1 MLLYNKECTLSLG
14 HAILEESFDL
24 DDKFCVADDLETS
37 WKKTKISD
45 KFIAFFSPLLNIKKS
60 LMLADPVSNETHL
73 LLPDFVKDDID
84 TERKNE
90 NIKFTKLMSL
100 YQIILHILEAGKKKT
115 HHHMITA
122 HAIYGRCRA
131 GS

>member
-1 MLLYNKECTLSLG
+1 M
-14 HAILEESFDL
+14 EESFDL

-100 YQIILHILEAGKKKT
+100 YQIILYILEAGKK
-115 HHHMITA
+115 
-122 HAIYGRCRA
+122 
-131 GS
+131 